1 MITPRDTRPLPPGRD
16 AAFVRMVANHTHGR
30 FVAVSILVGFW
41 ICEIQKVRTD
51 ARKRLTY
58 VFPRPPLLTG
68 HANVQKFF
76 GTHNRAAKFVP
87 RRRAGRPRGGSGDAG
102 AAGRDSPLLTRLK
115 NARKRHLIPNRL
127 EVAKTT
133 WHVGRTTWL
142 VVETIPMIVFPTCH
156 VILGICVSG
165 STWSVTG
172 GRNRNFQ
179 GGKQGIAAA
188 IRRRERFT
196 PDCGMISE
204 IKRYICLS

>member
-1 MITPRDTRPLPPGRD
+1 MITPRDTGPLPPGRD
-16 AAFVRMVANHTHGR
+16 AALVRMVANHTHGR

-51 ARKRLTY
+51 AQKRLTY

-76 GTHNRAAKFVP
+76 GTHNRTAKFVP

-127 EVAKTT
+127 EIAKTT
-133 WHVGRTTWL
+133 WLVGRTTWL

-156 VILGICVSG
+156 VVFGHMY
-165 STWSVTG
+165 
-172 GRNRNFQ
+172 
-179 GGKQGIAAA
+179 
-188 IRRRERFT
+188 IRSHRCRHRS
-196 PDCGMISE
+196 PGQ
-204 IKRYICLS
+204 